1 MKKQKMKEYKQ
12 LDWQRQDEE
21 GFKCKFGTSIA
32 PKCEEQCRFKVNLN
46 GYQTNLHKN

>member
-21 GFKCKFGTSIA
+21 GFKCKFGSSIA
-32 PKCEEQCRFKVNLN
+32 PLMDPNV
-46 GYQTNLHKN
+46 KNNVDSRLT